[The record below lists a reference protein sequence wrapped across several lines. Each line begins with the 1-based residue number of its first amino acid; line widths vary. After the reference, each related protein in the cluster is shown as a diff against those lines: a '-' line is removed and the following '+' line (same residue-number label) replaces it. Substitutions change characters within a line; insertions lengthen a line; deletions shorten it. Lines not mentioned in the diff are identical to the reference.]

1 MRLVMIENGTGHVA
15 GVQLASGD
23 VAPISVLLGEGAPAT
38 VADVIR
44 QGPTLLDTLAKA
56 VLEVKASALVPGK
69 KVRFGAPLGEREL
82 VVCAGA
88 NYRSHIEE
96 MGDEMPEKA
105 AWFVKNSRSVVG
117 PGTPIRLPAEFPDH
131 VDYEGE
137 LCVVIGRPCHAVR
150 AEDAWDYIAGY
161 TLLNDVSAR
170 DAFPGLA
177 RASTPL
183 EGRWAWTDML
193 LGKQFPTFGPIG
205 PAVVTADEIPDPGS
219 LRLTTKVNDVTVQD
233 APVSD
238 LAVAIP
244 ELIEQFSRYFPFE
257 PGDVISTGTPAG
269 VGAGMRPPV
278 YLRSGDVVTVAVDE
292 IGELTNSVHSGE

>member
-1 MRLVMIENGTGHVA
+1 MRLVMFESGDEYAA
-15 GVQLASGD
+15 GVQLASGH
-23 VAPISVLLGEGAPAT
+23 VAPASAILGEGAPAT
-38 VADVIR
+38 VAGLIAG
-44 QGPTLLDTLAKA
+44 GPGLLEDLAKA
-56 VLEVKASALVPGK
+56 VSTAAASVLLPGD
-69 KVRFGAPLGEREL
+69 KVRLGAPVGEREL

-88 NYRSHIEE
+88 NYRSHVRE
-96 MGDEMPEKA
+96 MGDELPEKA
-105 AWFVKNSRSVVG
+105 AWFIKNSRSVVG
-117 PGTPIRLPAEFPDH
+117 PDTPIALPAEYPGM

-150 AEDAWDYIAGY
+150 AEDAWDYVAGY

-205 PAVVTADEIPDPGS
+205 PAVVTADEITDVGA
-219 LRLTTKVNDVTVQD
+219 LRLTTMVNGVTVQD

-238 LAVAIP
+238 LAVGIP
-244 ELIEQFSRYFPFE
+244 ELIEQFSRYFPFQ

-269 VGAGMRPPV
+269 VGAGRQPPS
-278 YLRSGDVVTVAVDE
+278 YLRSGDVVTVAVDG
-292 IGELTNSVHSGE
+292 IGKLTNRIV